1 MQEVMMEGLEG
12 VDQKIKPESSTL
24 RDGPLFVVGMFRSG
38 TSLLYALLNQNPQ
51 IALMYEGDLAHLHSL
66 FWFPTKT
73 SRWLAKWDFWN
84 GGPSRHKVDT
94 SKLPANIADLKS
106 AVREVYVEY
115 ARQKKGATIWGCKSP
130 TYYDSIARLG
140 RTFPNARF
148 VIIWRDLHDV
158 CRSIRKAAEQ
168 PTYFRRRGMLL
179 RAMMGYHDMKVQCDW
194 LVSHGLPVYEIYYE
208 DLVSDSEATIRGI
221 CEFLQ
226 IPFDPRMITLKGADR
241 SAIEDATHH
250 SLVKTERI
258 VKPKKNKPPTL
269 PTALE
274 AKIDRYLFS
283 WRKQYGGAWPRYPRS
298 LNGEAG
304 GPSIWERSRDQLA
317 YRGLRMWHHSIPV
330 IFSLVPM
337 RAWYA
342 YSRFRG
348 RSFEWREERPG
359 RTEGAGD
366 RDPKQ

>member
-73 SRWLAKWDFWN
+73 SRWLAKWNFWN

-226 IPFDPRMITLKGADR
+226 IPFDPRMITLNGADR

-298 LNGEAG
+298 LNGEAR